1 VLFAAPEM
9 AGQTV
14 AIDEPYVVEKLQRIQ
29 QDEDLRRYIL

>member
-1 VLFAAPEM
+1 M

-14 AIDEPYVVEKLQRIQ
+14 AIDEGYVVEKLEKIQ